1 MNFFKITAQKLYIQ
15 PTGIPLPVPESGMG
29 SSSCKQSSQVLMAQS
44 NGMIRKIYSKL
55 FRNLIKVITQAE
67 DKTVVAITTANHAVC
82 PGLKSPRQ

>member
-1 MNFFKITAQKLYIQ
+1 
-15 PTGIPLPVPESGMG
+15 
-29 SSSCKQSSQVLMAQS
+29 MAQS

-55 FRNLIKVITQAE
+55 FGNVIKAITQAE